1 MKEQYFTQDNIFEQS
16 LKIKKTVQKF
26 SRHKE
31 FFIKNQSAA
40 LLVVDMQN
48 YFLDPDSHAFIPSA
62 KAIIPNIKLLINTC
76 LQFDIPVI
84 FTQHINNAQNAG
96 MMNLWW
102 NDFITEKNPLSKIN
116 EEVYIPDSLIIKKTQ
131 YDSFYKTRLEQE
143 LKQLNKTQLIIC
155 GVMTNLCC
163 ETTVREAFVRGF
175 VPFLPIDATA
185 AYNYDFHL
193 STIRNLAYGFTLPVL
208 TNEIIEKLDPES
220 FRGKLET

>member
-1 MKEQYFTQDNIFEQS
+1 MKKQYFTKDNIFEQS

-26 SRHKE
+26 SRHKG
-31 FFIKNQSAA
+31 FYIKNQSAA

-76 LQFDIPVI
+76 LQFEIPVI

-116 EEVYIPDSLIIKKTQ
+116 KEVYIPDSLIIKKTQ
-131 YDSFYKTRLEQE
+131 YDSFYKTGLEQ
-143 LKQLNKTQLIIC
+143 
-155 GVMTNLCC
+155 
-163 ETTVREAFVRGF
+163 
-175 VPFLPIDATA
+175 
-185 AYNYDFHL
+185 
-193 STIRNLAYGFTLPVL
+193 
-208 TNEIIEKLDPES
+208 
-220 FRGKLET
+220 

>member
-16 LKIKKTVQKF
+16 LKIKETVQNF

-31 FFIKNQSAA
+31 FFIKNQSTA

-62 KAIIPNIKLLINTC
+62 KAIIPNIKLLIKTC

-84 FTQHINNAQNAG
+84 FTQHINNVQNAG
-96 MMNLWW
+96 MMNIWW
-102 NDFITEKNPLSKIN
+102 DDIITENDTLSKIN
-116 EEVYIPDSLIIKKTQ
+116 EEVYITNLIIIKKTQ
-131 YDSFYKTRLEQE
+131 YNAFYKTRLEQE

-163 ETTVREAFVRGF
+163 ETTVRESFVRGF
-175 VPFLPIDATA
+175 EPFLPIDATA
-185 AYNYDFHL
+185 AYNFDFHL
-193 STIRNLAYGFTLPVL
+193 STIKNLAYGFTTPVL
-208 TNEIIEKLDPES
+208 VHELIK
-220 FRGKLET
+220 KLET

>member
-1 MKEQYFTQDNIFEQS
+1 MKEQYFTKDNIFEQS
-16 LKIKKTVQKF
+16 LKIKETVQKF

-31 FFIKNQSAA
+31 FFIKNQNVA
-40 LLVVDMQN
+40 LLVIDMQN

-76 LQFDIPVI
+76 IKFYIPVI
-84 FTQHINNAQNAG
+84 FTQHINNEQNAG

-102 NDFITEKNPLSKIN
+102 NDFIAENNPLSKIN
-116 EEVYIPDSLIIKKTQ
+116 EEFYIPDSLIINKTQ
-131 YDSFYKTRLEQE
+131 YNSFYKTGLEQE

-163 ETTVREAFVRGF
+163 ETTVREAYVRGF
-175 VPFLPIDATA
+175 EPFLPIDATA

-193 STIRNLAYGFTLPVL
+193 STIRNLAYGFSTPVL
-208 TNEIIEKLDPES
+208 TNEIIEKINLKCS
-220 FRGKLET
+220 SKKI